1 MLRYLLHLLPRDEAS
16 RTTSEFFLP
25 ALGYRSEYLLVGIVN
40 KGVLERLQIDACRAF
55 SGMSHRFADSCHRYI
70 LALGDTGPRVACH
83 VGGKFGGKPQLFAQL
98 FQMMVDEVDLVLL
111 LPRLV
116 LSGTCDDGNQVGGT
130 FVFVFIGHLLHT
142 FLPTDINA
150 LPCFLTAV
158 GEVIALQVTFLQV
171 GNVG

>member
-1 MLRYLLHLLPRDEAS
+1 MLRHLIHLLPRDEAS
-16 RTTSEFFLP
+16 RTTSEFSLP
-25 ALGYRSEYLLVGIVN
+25 ALGYRSEYLLVGTIH

-55 SGMSHRFADSCHRYI
+55 GSMSHRFADRCHRYI

-83 VGGKFGGKPQLFAQL
+83 VGGEFGGKPQLFAQL
-98 FQMMVDEVDLVLL
+98 FQMMVDEVDLVLV

-142 FLPTDINA
+142 GFPMDVDALSRLP
-150 LPCFLTAV
+150 TAV
-158 GEVIALQVTFLQV
+158 G
-171 GNVG
+171 